1 MRPIPLRLLRRRP
14 HPPPAGPS
22 SDDHEL
28 IAAVAAEHVEALR
41 LLHDRHA
48 PWLRARLLRRCADPD
63 IVDDAIQD
71 TFVAVWRG
79 AGRYSPQGE
88 DAAAWIW
95 TIAARRLASALR
107 RPGGRWIAAAALPEA
122 VLAETDARLASAE
135 DSVLLGVEHGDLG
148 GALARLSP
156 ELRAVI
162 QATVLDGLTV
172 REASRLLGIPEGTV
186 KTRLMRAKARL
197 REELA

>member
-1 MRPIPLRLLRRRP
+1 M
-14 HPPPAGPS
+14 
-22 SDDHEL
+22 
-28 IAAVAAEHVEALR
+28 AAVAAERVEALR

-79 AGRYSPQGE
+79 AGHYSPQGE
-88 DAAAWIW
+88 DAAAWLW
-95 TIAARRLASALR
+95 TIAVRRLASALR
-107 RPGGRWIAAAALPEA
+107 RPGGRWIASAT
-122 VLAETDARLASAE
+122 LADADARLASAE
-135 DSVLLGVEHGDLG
+135 DGVLLGVEHGDLG

-162 QATVLDGLTV
+162 QATVLDGLTI

-186 KTRLMRAKARL
+186 KTRLMRARARL